1 MSIEQA
7 KQVKITATNIKS
19 SLISG
24 NKKLRKIRIDE
35 NNFLKKIE
43 SDRRKRRKI
52 AAIGKAFKPLKT
64 IGKSLVF
71 SGSERPM

>member
-35 NNFLKKIE
+35 NNFLKNRVFFKIE
-43 SDRRKRRKI
+43 KFQFLRKMED
-52 AAIGKAFKPLKT
+52 F
-64 IGKSLVF
+64 VF
-71 SGSERPM
+71 WMILIF